1 MKSNL
6 QPIPQPILPS
16 NVGKGGLDDLNLVAT
31 GQQVLAVHP
40 FFSTAKIKKKI
51 KTQYFFSPSRFGSPV
66 LQGFINLNDSQ
77 IIFKAIATH
86 EDWLGILVCT
96 PGKGIKKIFSEN

>member
-1 MKSNL
+1 M
-6 QPIPQPILPS
+6 
-16 NVGKGGLDDLNLVAT
+16 
-31 GQQVLAVHP
+31 
-40 FFSTAKIKKKI
+40 
-51 KTQYFFSPSRFGSPV
+51 

-96 PGKGIKKIFSEN
+96 PGKGIKKIFSENYAPGKVAAALTEALKQL